1 MVCHELVRRHPVCVL
16 DAKDGKKDCRRIK
29 RGHADWNAMKAS
41 THPMVCRLV
50 DGVKRLVFVN
60 QNRYAAML
68 AKLGEGEMVT
78 VTFSQ
83 KRDTKHNSK
92 LHGVLAEVAD
102 ALGWETDEFKE
113 FIVTKLRP
121 LDECPIT
128 GFVRRQKTHEMS
140 DEEIDALVMEIKA
153 WTFHHMPG
161 FVFEFDA
168 QYRGVTKAA

>member
-1 MVCHELVRRHPVCVL
+1 
-16 DAKDGKKDCRRIK
+16 
-29 RGHADWNAMKAS
+29 MKAS
-41 THPMVCRLV
+41 AHPMVCRIV
-50 DGVKRLVFVN
+50 AGVKRLDFVN
-60 QNRYAAML
+60 RNRYAAVL

-78 VTFSQ
+78 MTLSQ

-92 LHGVLAEVAD
+92 LHGVCAEVAD

-128 GFVRRQKTHEMS
+128 GHVRRQKTSEMS
-140 DEEIDALVMEIKA
+140 DEEIDALVLEIKA
-153 WTFHHMPG
+153 WTCHHMPG

-168 QYRGVTKAA
+168 QYMAVA

>member
-1 MVCHELVRRHPVCVL
+1 
-16 DAKDGKKDCRRIK
+16 
-29 RGHADWNAMKAS
+29 MKAS
-41 THPMVCRLV
+41 THPMVCRIV
-50 DGVKRLVFVN
+50 NGIKRLDFVN
-60 QNRYAAML
+60 RNRYAAVL

-78 VTFSQ
+78 MTLSQ
-83 KRDTKHNSK
+83 KRDLKHNSK
-92 LHGVLAEVAD
+92 LHGVCAEVAD

-128 GFVRRQKTHEMS
+128 GHIRRQKTSGMS

-153 WTFHHMPG
+153 WTTHQMPG

-168 QYRGVTKAA
+168 QYRAVA